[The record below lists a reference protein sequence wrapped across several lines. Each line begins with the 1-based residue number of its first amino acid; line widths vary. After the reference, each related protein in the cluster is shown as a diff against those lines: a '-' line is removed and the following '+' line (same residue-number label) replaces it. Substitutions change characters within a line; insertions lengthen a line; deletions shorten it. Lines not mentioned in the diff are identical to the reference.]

1 MATPTKPLRRVG
13 ILLISVSLFTSLVA
27 SAPSATVQAEP
38 LPPVGVVIRGHGNG
52 HGRGLSQ
59 YGSLGWA
66 TKLGATW
73 QDILNFYYGGSGRVL
88 ASLTEADASATP
100 GGVMSVRLQTLDAR
114 PTAVISDNITAS
126 WTGAAGKFGGLVARM
141 VSNNVY
147 DVYGIPTATCAAD
160 TDNPAG
166 FTLIGD
172 NVAGPIDFVSAQGSV
187 PTAIAPTDLLGVC
200 EPPTTTYKTGRIR
213 YYRGS
218 IRSTVDILGNRRTV
232 NMLNAESYLRGV
244 VPRESPAGW
253 GDIASGL
260 GMNALR
266 AQSVAARSYS
276 LSEARYTYAKTCDTQ
291 DCQVYGGA
299 ALRNV
304 GSKTSSVIEDR
315 RTDQAITD
323 TAGYVMK
330 DSLNTIMRT
339 EFTSSNGGRTAGGQ
353 FPAQIDNGDIAAD
366 AVLQSWSRL
375 LSANDLQK
383 AFPTIGVFTSI
394 TTSHDGL
401 GGDWN
406 GYATSVVITGT
417 AGTVTRTGWQ
427 FRNDFDLNSPWYET
441 FPIAAADP
449 ASPPVGSILFVGDSV
464 GESIA
469 TEFSAIVTPAYPVMN
484 YQSCSGRGMA
494 GAGCLFTVAAPQI
507 KSDGVGVVNS
517 LDAPAIAIVELG
529 YNDDPTTF
537 DGEVQQMLAALISK
551 GVQRVIFVNMSTRS
565 TTRNY
570 AKSNAVLDAAAAKN
584 PGITIF
590 DWNTATSGA
599 NQWRWFDN
607 KSLCCFVHLST
618 TGQAEFALFL
628 RQQLDALRPSGS
640 LPTTAAVAPLMLGLP
655 LAKKNTGAM
664 VTVVQKKLNLAL
676 NLVGKSRL
684 ATDGA
689 FGAGTERAVRA
700 FQTVSVLP
708 VSGIVD
714 RATWDALGLAGRID
728 LAVLKVGSR
737 HPAVSSL
744 QQALSKVLKKK
755 ISNTGVFTT
764 SLANDVK
771 LFQKRVK
778 LPVNGRVG
786 PSTWKVLTA
795 TAALTNP

>member
-1 MATPTKPLRRVG
+1 
-13 ILLISVSLFTSLVA
+13 LF
-27 SAPSATVQAEP
+27 
-38 LPPVGVVIRGHGNG
+38 I
-52 HGRGLSQ
+52 
-59 YGSLGWA
+59 
-66 TKLGATW
+66 
-73 QDILNFYYGGSGRVL
+73 
-88 ASLTEADASATP
+88 
-100 GGVMSVRLQTLDAR
+100 
-114 PTAVISDNITAS
+114 
-126 WTGAAGKFGGLVARM
+126 
-141 VSNNVY
+141 
-147 DVYGIPTATCAAD
+147 
-160 TDNPAG
+160 
-166 FTLIGD
+166 
-172 NVAGPIDFVSAQGSV
+172 
-187 PTAIAPTDLLGVC
+187 
-200 EPPTTTYKTGRIR
+200 
-213 YYRGS
+213 
-218 IRSTVDILGNRRTV
+218 
-232 NMLNAESYLRGV
+232 
-244 VPRESPAGW
+244 
-253 GDIASGL
+253 
-260 GMNALR
+260 
-266 AQSVAARSYS
+266 
-276 LSEARYTYAKTCDTQ
+276 
-291 DCQVYGGA
+291 
-299 ALRNV
+299 
-304 GSKTSSVIEDR
+304 
-315 RTDQAITD
+315 
-323 TAGYVMK
+323 
-330 DSLNTIMRT
+330 
-339 EFTSSNGGRTAGGQ
+339 
-353 FPAQIDNGDIAAD
+353 
-366 AVLQSWSRL
+366 
-375 LSANDLQK
+375 
-383 AFPTIGVFTSI
+383 
-394 TTSHDGL
+394 
-401 GGDWN
+401 
-406 GYATSVVITGT
+406 
-417 AGTVTRTGWQ
+417 
-427 FRNDFDLNSPWYET
+427 
-441 FPIAAADP
+441 
-449 ASPPVGSILFVGDSV
+449 GDSV

-469 TEFSAIVTPAYPVMN
+469 TEFAAIVTPAYPVMN

-529 YNDDPTTF
+529 YNDDPATF

-570 AKSNAVLDAAAAKN
+570 AKSNAALDAAAAKN

-590 DWNTATSGA
+590 DWNTASSAA

-607 KSLCCFVHLST
+607 ASLCCYVHLST

-778 LPVNGRVG
+778 LPVSGRVG

-795 TAALTNP
+795 TAALSNP

>member
-1 MATPTKPLRRVG
+1 MATPTRPLRRVG
-13 ILLISVSLFTSLVA
+13 ILLIFASLVTSLLA
-27 SAPSATVQAEP
+27 STPVATVQAEP
-38 LPPVGVVIRGHGNG
+38 LPPVGVIIRGHGNG

-66 TKLGATW
+66 TKLGASW
-73 QDILNFYYGGSGRVL
+73 QDILNFYYGGSSRTI
-88 ASLTEADASATP
+88 ATLTEDDASALP

-126 WTGAAGKFGGLVARM
+126 WAGAAGKYGGLVARM

-147 DVYGIPTATCAAD
+147 DIYGIATATCAAD

-172 NVAGPIDFVSAQGSV
+172 NVAGPIDFVSAQGSI
-187 PTAIAPTDLLGVC
+187 PTAVAPSDLLGVC
-200 EPPTTTYKTGRIR
+200 EPATTTYKTGRIR

-218 IRSTVDILGNRRTV
+218 IRSTIDILGNRRTV
-232 NMLNAESYLRGV
+232 NILNAESYLRGV

-253 GDIASGL
+253 GDIAGGL

-276 LSEARYTYAKTCDTQ
+276 LSEARYTYAKTCDTE

-315 RTDQAITD
+315 RTDQAIAD
-323 TAGYVMK
+323 TAGYVIK
-330 DSLNTIMRT
+330 DSRNTIMRT

-366 AVLQSWSRL
+366 AALQSWSRL
-375 LSANDLQK
+375 LSATDLQK
-383 AFPTIGVFTSI
+383 AFPAIGVFTSI
-394 TTSHDGL
+394 TTAHDGL

-441 FPIAAADP
+441 FPVAAADT
-449 ASPPVGSILFVGDSV
+449 ASPPVGSILFIGDSV

-469 TEFSAIVTPAYPVMN
+469 TEFAAIVTPAYPVMN

-529 YNDDPTTF
+529 YNDDPATF

-565 TTRNY
+565 TKRNY
-570 AKSNAVLDAAAAKN
+570 VKSNEVLAAAAAKN
-584 PGITIF
+584 PGISIF
-590 DWNTATSGA
+590 DWNTASSAA

-607 KSLCCFVHLST
+607 KSLCCYVHLST

-628 RQQLDALRPSGS
+628 RQQLDALRPAGT

-655 LAKKNTGAM
+655 LAKNNTGAM

-689 FGAGTERAVRA
+689 FGSGTERAVRA
-700 FQTVSVLP
+700 FQTLSVLP

-755 ISNTGVFTT
+755 ISSTGVFTS

-778 LPVNGRVG
+778 LPVSGRVG

-795 TAALTNP
+795 AAALTSP

>member
-1 MATPTKPLRRVG
+1 MF
-13 ILLISVSLFTSLVA
+13 VSLLTSFIA
-27 SAPSATVQAEP
+27 SAPNTAVQAEP
-38 LPPVGVVIRGHGNG
+38 LPPLGIVIRGHGNG

-59 YGSLGWA
+59 YGALGWA
-66 TKLGATW
+66 TKLGSSW

-88 ASLTEADASATP
+88 ATLTEADAAATP

-114 PTAVISDNITAS
+114 PTAVISDNSTAS
-126 WTGAAGKFGGLVARM
+126 WTGATGTYGALVARM
-141 VSNNVY
+141 VSTNVY
-147 DVYGIPTATCAAD
+147 DVYGAATATCAPD
-160 TDNPAG
+160 TDNPTG

-187 PTAIAPTDLLGVC
+187 PTAVSPTDLLGLC
-200 EPPTTTYKTGRIR
+200 EPPSTAYTTGRIR

-218 IRSTVDILGNRRTV
+218 IRATVDIVGNRRTV
-232 NMLNAESYLRGV
+232 NLLNSESYLRGV

-253 GDIASGL
+253 GDIGGGL

-266 AQSVAARSYS
+266 AQAVAARSYS
-276 LSEARYTYAKTCDTQ
+276 LSEARYTYAKTCDTE

-299 ALRNV
+299 GLRNV
-304 GSKTSSVIEDR
+304 GSKTASVIEDKR
-315 RTDQAITD
+315 SDLAITD
-323 TAGYVMK
+323 TAGYVVK
-330 DSLNTIMRT
+330 DSRNTIMRT

-366 AVLQSWSRL
+366 AALQSWSRL
-375 LSANDLQK
+375 LSASAIQK
-383 AFPTIGVFTSI
+383 AYPSIGVFTTM
-394 TTSHDGL
+394 TTAHDGL

-406 GYATSVVITGT
+406 GYTTSVIITGT
-417 AGTVTRTGWQ
+417 AGTVTRTGGQ
-427 FRNDFDLNSPWYET
+427 FRSDFDLNSSWFEA
-441 FPIAAADP
+441 FPVAAADP

-469 TEFSAIVTPAYPVMN
+469 TEFAAIVTPAYPVMN
-484 YQSCSGRGMA
+484 FQSCAGRGMA
-494 GAGCLFTVAAPQI
+494 GASCLFAVTAPQI
-507 KSDGVGVVNS
+507 NTDGVGVVNS
-517 LDAPAIAIVELG
+517 FDAPAIAIVELG
-529 YNDDPTTF
+529 YNDDPATF
-537 DGEVQQMLAALISK
+537 DGKVQQMLAALISK
-551 GVQRVIFVNMSTRS
+551 AVQRVIFVNMSTRS
-565 TTRNY
+565 TKRSY
-570 AKSNAVLDAAAAKN
+570 AKSNEALAAAAAKN

-590 DWNTATSGA
+590 DWNTASSA
-599 NQWRWFDN
+599 VNQWRWFDN
-607 KSLCCFVHLST
+607 TSLCCFVHLST

-628 RQQLDALRPSGS
+628 RQQLDALRPAGS

-655 LAKKNTGAM
+655 LAKKDAGAM
-664 VTVVQKKLNLAL
+664 VAVVQKKLNLTL

-689 FGAGTERAVRA
+689 FGSGTERAVRA
-700 FQTVSVLP
+700 FQTASVLP

-714 RATWDALGLAGRID
+714 RATWDALGLAGRTD

-755 ISNTGVFTT
+755 ITATGIFTT
-764 SLANDVK
+764 ALANDVK

-795 TAALTNP
+795 AAALTSP

>member
-1 MATPTKPLRRVG
+1 MATPTRPLRRVG
-13 ILLISVSLFTSLVA
+13 ILLLFASLVTSLLA
-27 SAPSATVQAEP
+27 SAPITTVQAEP
-38 LPPVGVVIRGHGNG
+38 LPPVGVIIRGHGNG

-66 TKLGATW
+66 TKLGASW

-88 ASLTEADASATP
+88 TPLTEADSGATP
-100 GGVMSVRLQTLDAR
+100 GGVMSVRLQTLDGR

-126 WTGAAGKFGGLVARM
+126 WAGAAAKFGGLVARM

-147 DVYGIPTATCAAD
+147 DVYGIATATCAAD

-218 IRSTVDILGNRRTV
+218 VRATVDILGNRRTV
-232 NMLNAESYLRGV
+232 NMLNAEAYLRGV

-253 GDIASGL
+253 GDIAGGL

-304 GSKTSSVIEDR
+304 GSKTSSVIEDK
-315 RTDQAITD
+315 RTDQAIAD
-323 TAGYVMK
+323 TAGYVIK
-330 DSLNTIMRT
+330 DSRNTIMRT

-375 LSANDLQK
+375 LSATDLQK
-383 AFPTIGVFTSI
+383 AFPAIGVFTSI
-394 TTSHDGL
+394 ITAHDGL

-441 FPIAAADP
+441 FPVAAADT
-449 ASPPVGSILFVGDSV
+449 ASPPVGSILFIGDSV

-469 TEFSAIVTPAYPVMN
+469 TEFAAIVTPAYPVMN

-529 YNDDPTTF
+529 YNDDPATF

-565 TTRNY
+565 TKRNY
-570 AKSNAVLDAAAAKN
+570 AKSNEVLAAAAAKN
-584 PGITIF
+584 PGISIF
-590 DWNTATSGA
+590 DWNTASSAA

-607 KSLCCFVHLST
+607 KSLCCYVHLST

-628 RQQLDALRPSGS
+628 RQQLDALRPAGT

-655 LAKKNTGAM
+655 LAKNNTGAM

-689 FGAGTERAVRA
+689 FGSGTERAVRA
-700 FQTVSVLP
+700 FQTLSVLP

-755 ISNTGVFTT
+755 ISSTGVFTS

-778 LPVNGRVG
+778 LPVSGRVG

-795 TAALTNP
+795 AAALTSP

>member
-1 MATPTKPLRRVG
+1 MATPTRPLRRVG
-13 ILLISVSLFTSLVA
+13 ILLIFVSLLTSFIA
-27 SAPSATVQAEP
+27 SAPVATVQADP
-38 LPPVGVVIRGHGNG
+38 LPPIGVVIRGHGNG

-66 TKLGATW
+66 TKLGASW
-73 QDILNFYYGGSGRVL
+73 QDILNFYYGGSGRTL
-88 ASLTEADASATP
+88 ATLTEADAAATP
-100 GGVMSVRLQTLDAR
+100 GGVMSVRLQTLDAK

-126 WTGAAGKFGGLVARM
+126 WTGAAGAYGGLVARM
-141 VSNNVY
+141 VANNVY
-147 DVYGIPTATCAAD
+147 DIYAAPTATCAAD

-172 NVAGPIDFVSAQGSV
+172 NVAGPIDFVSSQGSV
-187 PTAIAPTDLLGVC
+187 LTAVSPTDLLGVC
-200 EPPTTTYKTGRIR
+200 EPPSTTYKTGRIR

-218 IRSTVDILGNRRTV
+218 IRATIDILGNRRTV
-232 NMLNAESYLRGV
+232 NSLNAESYLRGV

-253 GDIASGL
+253 GDIAGGL

-276 LSEARYTYAKTCDTQ
+276 LSEARYSYAKTCDTE

-299 ALRNV
+299 GLRTV
-304 GSKTSSVIEDR
+304 GSKTAAVIEDR
-315 RTDQAITD
+315 RTDQAIVD
-323 TAGYVMK
+323 TAGYVIK
-330 DSLNTIMRT
+330 DSRNAIMRT

-366 AVLQSWSRL
+366 AALQSWSRI
-375 LSANDLQK
+375 LSAADLQRV
-383 AFPTIGVFTSI
+383 FPSIGVFTSM

-406 GYATSVVITGT
+406 GYTTSVVITGT
-417 AGTVTRTGWQ
+417 AGSVTRTGWQ
-427 FRNDFDLNSPWYET
+427 FRSDFDLNAPWYEA
-441 FPIAAADP
+441 FPVAAPDP

-469 TEFSAIVTPAYPVMN
+469 TEFAAIVTPAYPVMN
-484 YQSCSGRGMA
+484 YQSCAGRGMA

-507 KSDGVGVVNS
+507 NADGVGVVNG

-529 YNDDPTTF
+529 YNDDPATIE
-537 DGEVQQMLAALISK
+537 GEVQQMLAALTSK

-570 AKSNAVLDAAAAKN
+570 AKSNDVLAAAAAKN
-584 PGITIF
+584 PSISIF
-590 DWNTATSGA
+590 DWNTASSVA

-607 KSLCCFVHLST
+607 ASLCCFVHLST

-628 RQQLDALRPSGS
+628 RQQLDALRSAGT

-676 NLVGKSRL
+676 KLVGKKRL
-684 ATDGA
+684 VTDGA

-700 FQTVSVLP
+700 FQTASVLP

-755 ISNTGVFTT
+755 ITNTGVFTT
-764 SLANDVK
+764 ALANDVK

-795 TAALTNP
+795 AVARTSP

>member
-1 MATPTKPLRRVG
+1 MATPTRPLRRVG
-13 ILLISVSLFTSLVA
+13 IFLVFVSLVTTLFTS
-27 SAPSATVQAEP
+27 APNTAVHAEA

-59 YGSLGWA
+59 YGALGWA
-66 TKLGATW
+66 TKLGTSW
-73 QDILNFYYGGSGRVL
+73 QDILNFYYGGSGRTL
-88 ASLTEADASATP
+88 ATLTEADASATP

-114 PTAVISDNITAS
+114 STAVISDNVTAS
-126 WTGAAGKFGGLVARM
+126 WTGAAGAYGGLVARM
-141 VSNNVY
+141 VGNNVFDIY
-147 DVYGIPTATCAAD
+147 AATSATCAAD
-160 TDNPAG
+160 TDNPTG

-172 NVAGPIDFVSAQGSV
+172 NVVGPIDFVSSQGSV

-200 EPPTTTYKTGRIR
+200 EPPSTTFKNGRIR

-218 IRSTVDILGNRRTV
+218 IRATVDILGNRRTV
-232 NMLNAESYLRGV
+232 NLLNAEAYLRGV

-253 GDIASGL
+253 GDIGGGL

-276 LSEARYTYAKTCDTQ
+276 LSEARYSYAKTCDTE

-299 ALRNV
+299 ALRTV
-304 GSKTSSVIEDR
+304 GSKTASVIEDK
-315 RTDQAITD
+315 RTDQAIAD
-323 TAGYVMK
+323 TAGYVIK
-330 DSLNTIMRT
+330 DSRNTIMRT

-353 FPAQIDNGDIAAD
+353 FPAQVDNGDIAAD
-366 AVLQSWSRL
+366 AALQSWSRL
-375 LSANDLQK
+375 LSSTDLQK
-383 AFPTIGVFTSI
+383 AFPSIGVFTSM

-406 GYATSVVITGT
+406 GYTTSVVITGT
-417 AGTVTRTGWQ
+417 AGSVTRTGWQ
-427 FRNDFDLNSPWYET
+427 FRSDFDLNSPWYEA
-441 FPIAAADP
+441 FPVAAADP

-469 TEFSAIVTPAYPVMN
+469 TEFAAIVTPAYPVMT
-484 YQSCSGRGMA
+484 YQSCAGRGMA
-494 GAGCLFTVAAPQI
+494 GAGCLFPVVAPQMN
-507 KSDGVGVVNS
+507 SDGVGVVNGRE
-517 LDAPAIAIVELG
+517 APAIAIVELG
-529 YNDDPTTF
+529 YNDDPATF
-537 DGEVQQMLAALISK
+537 EGEVQQMLAALISK
-551 GVQRVIFVNMSTRS
+551 AVQRVVFVNMSTRS

-570 AKSNAVLDAAAAKN
+570 AKANAVLAAAAEKN
-584 PGITIF
+584 PGISIF
-590 DWNTATSGA
+590 DWNAASSA
-599 NQWRWFDN
+599 AHQWRWFDN
-607 KSLCCFVHLST
+607 SSLCCYVHLST

-628 RQQLDALRPSGS
+628 RQQLDALRAAGS

-664 VTVVQKKLNLAL
+664 VTIVQKKLNLAL
-676 NLVGKSRL
+676 KLRGKSRL

-700 FQTVSVLP
+700 FQTASVLP

-714 RATWDALGLAGRID
+714 RATWDALGLAGRVD

-755 ISNTGVFTT
+755 ITSTGIFTT
-764 SLANDVK
+764 ALANNVK

-795 TAALTNP
+795 AAALTSP

>member
-1 MATPTKPLRRVG
+1 MASPTRPHRRVG
-13 ILLISVSLFTSLVA
+13 ILLVFVSLLTSFLA
-27 SAPSATVQAEP
+27 STPNTAVHAEA
-38 LPPVGVVIRGHGNG
+38 LPPLGVMIRGHGNG

-59 YGSLGWA
+59 YGALGWA
-66 TKLGATW
+66 TKLGSSW
-73 QDILNFYYGGSGRVL
+73 QDILNFYYGGSGRTV
-88 ASLTEADASATP
+88 ATLTEADAAVTP
-100 GGVMSVRLQTLDAR
+100 GGIMSVRLQTLDAR

-126 WTGAAGKFGGLVARM
+126 WAGAAGTYGGLVARM

-147 DVYGIPTATCAAD
+147 DIYGIPTATCAAD
-160 TDNPAG
+160 TDNPTG

-187 PTAIAPTDLLGVC
+187 LTAIAPTDLLGVC

-218 IRSTVDILGNRRTV
+218 IRATIDVLGNRRTV
-232 NMLNAESYLRGV
+232 NILNAESYLRGV

-253 GDIASGL
+253 GDIAGGL

-276 LSEARYTYAKTCDTQ
+276 LSEARYTYAKTCDTE

-299 ALRNV
+299 GLRTV
-304 GSKTSSVIEDR
+304 GSKTASVIEDK
-315 RTDQAITD
+315 RTDLAIAD
-323 TAGYVMK
+323 TTGYVIK
-330 DSLNTIMRT
+330 DSRNTIMRT

-353 FPAQIDNGDIAAD
+353 FPAQFDNGDVAAD
-366 AVLQSWSRL
+366 AALQSWSRL
-375 LSANDLQK
+375 LSANDIQK
-383 AFPTIGVFTSI
+383 AFPAIGVFTSM

-406 GYATSVVITGT
+406 GYTTSVVITGT
-417 AGTVTRTGWQ
+417 AGSVTRTGWQ
-427 FRNDFDLNSPWYET
+427 FRSDFDLNSPWYAA
-441 FPIAAADP
+441 FPVAAADP

-469 TEFSAIVTPAYPVMN
+469 TEFAAIVTPAYPVMN
-484 YQSCSGRGMA
+484 YQSCAGRGMA

-507 KSDGVGVVNS
+507 KSDGVGVVNT
-517 LDAPAIAIVELG
+517 LDAPAVAIVELG
-529 YNDDPTTF
+529 YNDDPAAF

-551 GVQRVIFVNMSTRS
+551 AVQRVIFINMSTRS

-570 AKSNAVLDAAAAKN
+570 AKSNAVLAAAAEKN
-584 PGITIF
+584 PGITIL
-590 DWNTATSGA
+590 DWNAASSA
-599 NQWRWFDN
+599 ADQWRWFDN

-628 RQQLDALRPSGS
+628 RQQLDALRPAGT

-655 LAKKNTGAM
+655 LAKKNAGTM
-664 VTVVQKKLNLAL
+664 VKVVQKKLNLAL

-689 FGAGTERAVRA
+689 FGSGTERAVRA
-700 FQTVSVLP
+700 FQTASVLP

-714 RATWDALGLAGRID
+714 RATWDALGLAGRLD
-728 LAVLKVGSR
+728 LAVLTVGSR

-744 QQALSKVLKKK
+744 QQALAKVLKKK
-755 ISNTGVFTT
+755 ITTTGIFTT
-764 SLANDVK
+764 ALASDVK
-771 LFQKRVK
+771 LFQKRVN
-778 LPVNGRVG
+778 LPVSGRVG

-795 TAALTNP
+795 AAALTSP

>member
-1 MATPTKPLRRVG
+1 MATPTRPFRRVG
-13 ILLISVSLFTSLVA
+13 IVLVFASLISSLVA
-27 SAPSATVQAEP
+27 SAPSTAVQAEP
-38 LPPVGVVIRGHGNG
+38 LPPLGVVIRGHGNG

-59 YGSLGWA
+59 YGALGWA
-66 TKLGATW
+66 TKLGSSW
-73 QDILNFYYGGSGRVL
+73 QDILNFYYGASGRTV
-88 ASLTEADASATP
+88 ATLTEADAAAAP

-114 PTAVISDNITAS
+114 PTAVISDNATAS
-126 WTGAAGKFGGLVARM
+126 WTGAAGTYGGLVARM

-147 DVYGIPTATCAAD
+147 DIYGTATATCAAD

-172 NVAGPIDFVSAQGSV
+172 NVAGPIDFVSTQGSV
-187 PTAIAPTDLLGVC
+187 LTAVSPTDLLGAC
-200 EPPTTTYKTGRIR
+200 EPPSTTYKTGRIR

-218 IRSTVDILGNRRTV
+218 IRATIDILGNRRTV
-232 NMLNAESYLRGV
+232 NLVNAESYLRGV

-253 GDIASGL
+253 GDIGGGL

-276 LSEARYTYAKTCDTQ
+276 LSEARYTYAKTCDTE

-299 ALRNV
+299 GLRTV
-304 GSKTSSVIEDR
+304 GSKTASVIEDK
-315 RTDQAITD
+315 RTDLAIAET
-323 TAGYVMK
+323 TGYVIK
-330 DSLNTIMRT
+330 DSRNAIMRT

-353 FPAQIDNGDIAAD
+353 FPAQIDNGDVAAD
-366 AVLQSWSRL
+366 AALQSWSRI
-375 LSANDLQK
+375 LSAADLQK
-383 AFPTIGVFTSI
+383 AFPSIGVFTSM

-406 GYATSVVITGT
+406 GYTTSVVITGT
-417 AGTVTRTGWQ
+417 AGSVTRTGGQ
-427 FRNDFDLNSPWYET
+427 FRSDFDLNSSWFEA
-441 FPIAAADP
+441 FPVAAADP
-449 ASPPVGSILFVGDSV
+449 SSPSVGSILFVGDSV

-469 TEFSAIVTPAYPVMN
+469 TEFAAIVTPAYPSMN
-484 YQSCSGRGMA
+484 YQSCAGRGMA
-494 GAGCLFTVAAPQI
+494 GAGCLFTVTAPQI
-507 KSDGVGVVNS
+507 NADGVGVVNS

-529 YNDDPTTF
+529 YNDDPATF
-537 DGEVQQMLAALISK
+537 EGEVQQMLAALISK
-551 GVQRVIFVNMSTRS
+551 AVQRVIFVNMSSRS

-570 AKSNAVLDAAAAKN
+570 AKANAVLTAAAEKN
-584 PGITIF
+584 PGISIF
-590 DWNTATSGA
+590 DWNAASSA
-599 NQWRWFDN
+599 VNQWRWFDN
-607 KSLCCFVHLST
+607 TSLCCYVHLST

-628 RQQLDALRPSGS
+628 RQQLDSLRPAGS

-655 LAKKNTGAM
+655 LAKKNAGAM
-664 VTVVQKKLNLAL
+664 VTVVQKKLNIAL
-676 NLVGKSRL
+676 KLVGKSRL
-684 ATDGA
+684 ATDGD
-689 FGAGTERAVRA
+689 FGTGTERAVRA
-700 FQTVSVLP
+700 FQTASVLP

-714 RATWDALGLAGRID
+714 RATWDALGLAGRVD

-737 HPAVSSL
+737 HPAVASL
-744 QQALSKVLKKK
+744 QQTLSKVLKKK

-795 TAALTNP
+795 AAALTSP

>member
-66 TKLGATW
+66 TKLGASW
-73 QDILNFYYGGSGRVL
+73 QDILNFYYGGSGGVL
-88 ASLTEADASATP
+88 APLTEADAGATP

-126 WTGAAGKFGGLVARM
+126 WIGAAGKFGGLVARM

-276 LSEARYTYAKTCDTQ
+276 LSEARYTYAKTCDTE

-304 GSKTSSVIEDR
+304 GSKTASVIEDK
-315 RTDQAITD
+315 RTDQAIAE
-323 TAGYVMK
+323 TAGYVIK
-330 DSLNTIMRT
+330 DSRNAIMRT

-366 AVLQSWSRL
+366 AALQSWSRL
-375 LSANDLQK
+375 LSATDLQK

-441 FPIAAADP
+441 FPVGAADP

-469 TEFSAIVTPAYPVMN
+469 TEFAAIVTPAYPVMN
-484 YQSCSGRGMA
+484 YQSCAGRGMA
-494 GAGCLFTVAAPQI
+494 GASCLFTVAAPQI
-507 KSDGVGVVNS
+507 KSDGVGVINA

-529 YNDDPTTF
+529 YNDDPATF

-551 GVQRVIFVNMSTRS
+551 GVQRVIFINMSTRS

-590 DWNTATSGA
+590 DWNTASSAA

-628 RQQLDALRPSGS
+628 RQQLDALRPSGA

-655 LAKKNTGAM
+655 LAKKNSGAM

-795 TAALTNP
+795 TAALTSP